1 MNVSQPN
8 RDSRSYLLHALVLA
22 LRKTAKGI
30 VVTNLLGCCDL
41 CHMTLCSRT
50 IVIAVTLRKAERA
63 DNGRRWKDVRDMR
76 LHRWFG
82 SNLEYARKLANS
94 GLEGAA
100 RGQKEFLK
108 GEPVA
113 PFLAEAARQAAMPAV
128 VGMYLGALSAGLGAR
143 RSTDKRNPAGRTLAC
158 SLLGAAIGFG
168 AGLAWRTQG
177 LAANMARRSLENTR
191 PVRDERWL
199 KRHPINYA

>member
-1 MNVSQPN
+1 
-8 RDSRSYLLHALVLA
+8 
-22 LRKTAKGI
+22 
-30 VVTNLLGCCDL
+30 
-41 CHMTLCSRT
+41 
-50 IVIAVTLRKAERA
+50 
-63 DNGRRWKDVRDMR
+63 MR
-76 LHRWFG
+76 LQRWFG
-82 SNLEYARKLANS
+82 SNLEYVRKLANS

-100 RGQKEFLK
+100 RGQEEFLK

-113 PFLAEAARQAAMPAV
+113 PFLAAAAWQAAMPAV

-143 RSTDKRNPAGRTLAC
+143 RSADKRNPAGRTLAS

-177 LAANMARRSLENTR
+177 LAANMARRSFENTR